1 MKLYALP
8 AAALMT
14 AVIFA
19 APAHAQRV
27 SAEAY
32 IRTPGCTVSVCS
44 SLHVVREYDTNSTLT
59 YLNGTGPVAT
69 PGVTPRAEVN
79 RTSSISSAR
88 SYADLTSGKMGL
100 VAATSA
106 GGFAEGRASW
116 NDRVTFTVAGANAST
131 LTRVKAKAS
140 LHAASMMNA
149 GIGYRFADAAF
160 SANSSFDS
168 GFSMFMRSLT
178 DVYYA
183 ENRPGNRAFSSW
195 VDGDTRHFE
204 WEFDI
209 LGASAFYIVE
219 GSLFGQAWDGGSTDL
234 INTARVSLV
243 LPQGVSFT
251 SGSGDFLTAVGGVP
265 EPDTWAML
273 IAGFGLVGAVS
284 RRRHGKTV
292 AA

>member
-1 MKLYALP
+1 MKLNILAS
-8 AAALMT
+8 AALMVA
-14 AVIFA
+14 AVFA
-19 APAHAQRV
+19 APAQAQRV

-32 IRTPGCTVSVCS
+32 IKTPGCTVNVCS
-44 SLHVVREYDTNSTLT
+44 SLHVVREYDSNLTLT
-59 YLNGTGPVAT
+59 YVNGTGPVAT
-69 PGVTPRAEVN
+69 AGITPRAEVN
-79 RTSSISSAR
+79 RISSISSAR
-88 SYADLTSGKMGL
+88 SYADIASGKLGL
-100 VAATSA
+100 VATTAA
-106 GGFAEGRASW
+106 GGFAEGRAAWS
-116 NDRVTFTVAGANAST
+116 DRVTFTVAGANAST

-160 SANSSFDS
+160 PANSSFDS

-178 DVYYA
+178 DVYYG
-183 ENRPGNRAFSSW
+183 ESRPGNRSFNSW
-195 VDGDTRHFE
+195 VVGDTRHFE

-234 INTARVSLV
+234 INTARISLV

-265 EPDTWAML
+265 EPGTWAL
-273 IAGFGLVGAVS
+273 LVAGFGMVGAVS
-284 RRRHGKTV
+284 RRRQGKTV